1 MSYDFKVNESY
12 YLTED
17 YCDLKVGTRIVI
29 HDIVGANNS
38 TSLVIRQFGDIDYI
52 LYMYECD
59 FHLLSKE
66 MVSTKTVSEV
76 YPDSDYGYYDED
88 EYYDDMEIW
97 EEDVLNN
104 DYYKGLDAYKTPEQ
118 KESAKPA
125 TVIEKKVSV
134 MLALLINKHYKEG
147 LNIFKQEEIKLS
159 SLGNKEAIQLVVDA
173 ALDTKDYELLKKLYS

>member
-17 YCDLKVGTRIVI
+17 YYDLKAGTRII
-29 HDIVGANNS
+29 IRGIVEDDNS
-38 TSLVIRQFGDIDYI
+38 KKIIIRRFGDTYYL
-52 LYMYECD
+52 LYYVYEYN
-59 FHLLSKE
+59 FHLLS
-66 MVSTKTVSEV
+66 
-76 YPDSDYGYYDED
+76 
-88 EYYDDMEIW
+88 
-97 EEDVLNN
+97 
-104 DYYKGLDAYKTPEQ
+104 KGLDAYKIPEQ

-134 MLALLINKHYKEG
+134 MLALLINKHYEEG
-147 LNIFKQEEIKLS
+147 LSIFKQEEIKLS